1 MERVAP
7 LGPMYQA
14 GTLSG
19 NPIAVAAGI
28 ATLQALQRAGAYDTL
43 ERLAATLEEGLAG
56 AAAERERSVTI
67 NRVGSL
73 MTIFF
78 NPGPVEGW
86 DDVARSDTQAYAAF
100 FHRMLEQGVYLAPS
114 AFEAWFVSL
123 AHSEDD
129 VEQTVQAARQAL
141 A

>member
-1 MERVAP
+1 
-7 LGPMYQA
+7 MYQA

-28 ATLQALQRAGAYDTL
+28 ATIQALQRSGVYDTL
-43 ERLAATLEEGLAG
+43 EHLAAALEDGLAG

-78 NPGPVEGW
+78 NPGPVESW
-86 DDVARSDTQAYAAF
+86 DDVAQSDSQAYATY
-100 FHRMLEQGVYLAPS
+100 FHGMLERGVYLAPS
-114 AFEAWFVSL
+114 AFEACFVSL

-129 VEQTVQAARQAL
+129 VEQVVKAARQAL